1 MTAVRLMLSALWICV
16 AWVSI
21 HLAPVA
27 AAEPDFAVSP
37 VEGAPPPFDERLAR
51 LVVDELGFIDIPATT
66 DFESDHLFVLVG
78 KATSKS
84 DWTGTYTKVVWRIQD
99 EAGNLLTELSIDDT
113 APFVSPDAPWEA
125 LDMAA
130 LKRLA
135 QKTAEAVEAAQDNLD
150 EAVESVPQSQGS
162 SAVASK
168 PQRGRMAIGSITG
181 APGDGNDALA
191 LALAQVLR
199 QYQVSVEAKPGPGIY
214 STKATVSVTNKDAQT
229 QTVRI
234 EWLLLGPS
242 GQRYGA
248 VEQENDV
255 AAGSLAVWGD
265 TAVYAAAGAGDGLV
279 ALMEQ
284 LGTTPPNVNE

>member
-1 MTAVRLMLSALWICV
+1 MVRLVSCAVWICV
-16 AWVSI
+16 TWLSF
-21 HLAPVA
+21 LTGPSA
-27 AAEPDFAVSP
+27 AAADFAISP

-51 LVVDELGFIDIPATT
+51 LVAEEMAYIDIPATT
-66 DFESDHLFVLVG
+66 DFDGDHLFVLAG

-84 DWTGTYTKVVWRIQD
+84 DWTGTYTKIVWRVQD
-99 EAGNLLTELSIDDT
+99 DAGNMLTELSIEDT
-113 APFVSPDAPWEA
+113 APFVSPETPWDA
-125 LDMAA
+125 LDLAA

-135 QKTAEAVEAAQDNLD
+135 QKTAEAVESAQESLD
-150 EAVESVPQSQGS
+150 Q
-162 SAVASK
+162 AVAAVSPTQERGTPGAAK
-168 PQRGRMAIGSITG
+168 PQRGRMTIGAISG

-199 QYQVSVEAKPGPGIY
+199 QYQVTVEAKPGPGIY

-234 EWLLLGPS
+234 EWRLLGPA
-242 GQRYGA
+242 GQSYGK

-255 AAGSLAVWGD
+255 AAGSLTVWGD

-284 LGTTPPNVNE
+284 LGPTPPNVNE

>member
-1 MTAVRLMLSALWICV
+1 MRLASSAIWICV
-16 AWVSI
+16 VWAGV
-21 HLAPVA
+21 LMAPSVTA
-27 AAEPDFAVSP
+27 ATDYAVTP

-51 LVVDELGFIDIPATT
+51 LVADELAYIDIPATT
-66 DFESDHLFVLVG
+66 DLDGDHLFVLAG

-84 DWTGTYTKVVWRIQD
+84 DWTGTYTKIVWRIQD
-99 EAGNLLTELSIDDT
+99 EAGSLLTELSIEDT

-135 QKTAEAVEAAQDNLD
+135 QKTADAVESAQDNLD
-150 EAVESVPQSQGS
+150 QALAAVPRNQD
-162 SAVASK
+162 SAAAGK
-168 PQRGRMAIGSITG
+168 PQRGRMAIGTISG

-199 QYQVSVEAKPGPGIY
+199 QYQVIVEAKPGPGIY

-255 AAGSLAVWGD
+255 AAGSLTVWGD

-284 LGTTPPNVNE
+284 LGATPPNVNE